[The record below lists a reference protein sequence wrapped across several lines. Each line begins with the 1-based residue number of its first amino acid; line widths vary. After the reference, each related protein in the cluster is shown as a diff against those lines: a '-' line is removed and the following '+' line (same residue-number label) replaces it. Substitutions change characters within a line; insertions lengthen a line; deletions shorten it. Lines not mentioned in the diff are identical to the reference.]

1 MLENNIDLTKKIK
14 FQLEINFFNNS
25 IAIFKPNIDLKNA
38 FYIWKA
44 KGLIMALPV
53 LYEIAKDYKDALEEL
68 TDIEDE
74 AVVDTLEGL
83 KGTLET
89 KSENII
95 KFTQN
100 LNSTINAMKEAEKN
114 MADRRKKLE
123 KKVLGIKKYVK
134 NVMEENQINKIETV
148 NFDLTIRKNPP
159 KAIIEDEQMIPKD
172 YIDSQ
177 VIEKVNV
184 NKVKEDLKKGTTVQ
198 GARLIQETRLD
209 IK

>member
-1 MLENNIDLTKKIK
+1 
-14 FQLEINFFNNS
+14 
-25 IAIFKPNIDLKNA
+25 
-38 FYIWKA
+38 
-44 KGLIMALPV
+44 MALPV

-95 KFTQN
+95 KYTQN
-100 LNSTINAMKEAEKN
+100 LNSTIHAMKEAEKS
-114 MADRRKKLE
+114 MAERRKKLE
-123 KKVLGIKKYVK
+123 KKVLGIKQYVK

-148 NFDLTIRKNPP
+148 NFDLSIRKNPP
-159 KAIIEDEQMIPKD
+159 KAVIEDQEMIPKD
-172 YIDSQ
+172 F
-177 VIEKVNV
+177 VETHVTEKINI
-184 NKVKEDLKKGTTVQ
+184 NKVKEELKKGASVQ
-198 GARLIQETRLD
+198 GARLVQKTRLD